1 MAAIETTF
9 AQLMAELDPP
19 MLIVTAEHGGERA
32 GCLVGF
38 STQSSIHPPRFLVCI
53 SRLNHTYRVAVR
65 ARTLIVHVVAE
76 EASELAELFG
86 GSSGDDVDK
95 FAAVEWHRGPG
106 GAPLLTGLG
115 TWFAGTVVERVG
127 LGDHVG
133 FLLAPVEGTIR
144 SSGAAR
150 LRMHAARGIVP
161 GHPA

>member
-1 MAAIETTF
+1 MAGIETTF
-9 AQLMAELDPP
+9 AELMAELDAP
-19 MLIVTAEHGGERA
+19 MLIVTAEHGGEKA

-53 SRLNHTYRVAVR
+53 SRLNHTFRVASQ
-65 ARTLIVHVVAE
+65 ARTLIVHFVPE
-76 EASELAELFG
+76 EATELAELFG

-106 GAPLLTGLG
+106 GAPLLAGLG

-133 FLLAPVEGTIR
+133 ILLAPVEGTVR
-144 SSGAAR
+144 RSGAAR
-150 LRMHAARGIVP
+150 LRFHRARRIVP